1 MSRTKNTAGEVSGGP
16 NLAYHQL
23 SRMMRE
29 GRSWSGRERNCCFL
43 STPGGGFADVSAVS
57 GIDFPDDSRALAIG
71 DWDGDGDPDLW
82 ISNRNAP
89 RLRFLRNDA
98 APPGSFLNLRL
109 RGNGK
114 NTSLDAI
121 GARVELKLAA
131 AGSRPLS
138 RTVTAGDG
146 FLTQSSRWLAFAPGI
161 DAGISQVKVRWPGG
175 ETELFSGVEAG
186 RRYELRQGSGR
197 AAPVAVQ
204 TAPGPGPRS
213 PPEASAGE
221 ETERARIRLVT
232 LLEIPDLACRDLKGR
247 RSPLLP
253 GRGRTL
259 LVNLWA
265 SWCLPCLEELR
276 EFRDRSDELEKA
288 GIEVLA
294 LSTDDLEKEGPLELP
309 GKVRKFIDGL
319 EPPLRT
325 GRATTNLVSFLQ
337 NLHDSMVPLN
347 KPLPLPSSFLI
358 DSSGRLTVIYKGPLS
373 VDELIEDAGHG
384 RLERPARYRAAALL
398 PGNSIDHPAITSA
411 ALAAE
416 TALRFQYALNL
427 DGIGLGEAALKQYQ
441 VIIAE
446 KPEFTE
452 AENNLGLLHL
462 RAGRLTEATQSFRR
476 AISLR
481 EDFAEPRFNLGAVF
495 DRRGEL
501 DKATALYLQ
510 ALELKPDFSRANNA
524 LGIIRARQGQ
534 RALAARRFE
543 KELAVNPNF
552 AEAHNNLGQLLLE
565 AGRNQDAETRLRE
578 AIRIDPRYAQA
589 QMNLGIA
596 LKRVGK
602 KKEAAKHYLEA
613 IALQPRLVD
622 AINNL
627 GLLHLEEGRK
637 VEAAARFR
645 EALRINPGFAP
656 ARGNLERALE
666 QP

>member
-16 NLAYHQL
+16 NLAYLQL

-43 STPGGGFADVSAVS
+43 STPGGGFADISAVS
-57 GIDFPDDSRALAIG
+57 GLDFPDDSRALAIG

-114 NTSLDAI
+114 NTSLDAV
-121 GARVELKLAA
+121 GARVEVRPAA

-186 RRYELRQGSGR
+186 GRYELRQGAGR
-197 AAPVAVQ
+197 AAPIPIQ
-204 TAPGPGPRS
+204 TPAKLRATP
-213 PPEASAGE
+213 ASTLE

-232 LLEIPDLACRDLKGR
+232 LLEIPALPCRDLEGR

-309 GKVRKFIDGL
+309 GKVSKFIDGL

-373 VDELIEDAGHG
+373 VDELIDDAGHG

-398 PGNSIDHPAITSA
+398 PGSSIDHPAITSA

-416 TALRFQYALNL
+416 TSLRFQYALNL
-427 DGIGLGEAALKQYQ
+427 DSIGLGEAALKQYQ

-462 RAGRLTEATQSFRR
+462 RAGRLAEAAGSFRR

-501 DKATALYLQ
+501 AKAAALYLE
-510 ALELKPDFSRANNA
+510 ALALKPEFSRGNNA

-534 RALAARRFE
+534 PALAARRFE
-543 KELAVNPNF
+543 RELAVNPDF

-578 AIRIDPRYAQA
+578 AVRIDPRYAQA

-596 LKRVGK
+596 LKRGGK

-613 IALQPRLVD
+613 IALQPRLVE

-627 GLLHLEEGRK
+627 GRLHLEEGRK
-637 VEAAARFR
+637 AEAAARFR

-656 ARGNLERALE
+656 ARANLERALE

>member
-16 NLAYHQL
+16 NLAYLQL

-43 STPGGGFADVSAVS
+43 STPGGGFADISAVS
-57 GIDFPDDSRALAIG
+57 GLDFPDDSRALAIG

-114 NTSLDAI
+114 NTSLDAV
-121 GARVELKLAA
+121 GARVEVRLAA

-146 FLTQSSRWLAFAPGI
+146 FLTQSSRWLGFAPGI

-197 AAPVAVQ
+197 AAPIPIQ
-204 TAPGPGPRS
+204 TSAKLRAPP
-213 PPEASAGE
+213 ASTLE

-309 GKVRKFIDGL
+309 GKVSKFIDGL

-373 VDELIEDAGHG
+373 VDELIDDAGHG

-398 PGNSIDHPAITSA
+398 PGSSIDHPAITSA

-416 TALRFQYALNL
+416 TSLRFQYALNL
-427 DGIGLGEAALKQYQ
+427 DSIGLGEAALKQYQ

-462 RAGRLTEATQSFRR
+462 RAGRLAEAAGSFRR

-481 EDFAEPRFNLGAVF
+481 EDFAEPRFHLGAVF

-501 DKATALYLQ
+501 DKAAALYLE
-510 ALELKPDFSRANNA
+510 ALELKPDFSRVNNS

-534 RALAARRFE
+534 PALAARRFE
-543 KELAVNPNF
+543 RELAVNPDF

-578 AIRIDPRYAQA
+578 AVRIDPRYAQA

-596 LKRVGK
+596 LKRGGK

-613 IALQPRLVD
+613 IALQPRLVE

-627 GLLHLEEGRK
+627 GRLHLEEGRK
-637 VEAAARFR
+637 AEAAARFR
-645 EALRINPGFAP
+645 EALRINPGFAA
-656 ARGNLERALE
+656 ARANLERALE

>member
-16 NLAYHQL
+16 NLAHLQL

-43 STPGGGFADVSAVS
+43 STPGGGFADISAVS
-57 GIDFPDDSRALAIG
+57 GLDFPDDSRALAVG

-89 RLRFLRNDA
+89 RLRFMRNDA

-186 RRYELRQGSGR
+186 GRYELRQGAGR
-197 AAPVAVQ
+197 AAPVSHQA
-204 TAPGPGPRS
+204 APGLRTS
-213 PPEASAGE
+213 PEASAGE

-232 LLEIPDLACRDLKGR
+232 LLEIPDLDYRDLEGR

-253 GRGRTL
+253 GRGRAL

-276 EFRDRSDELEKA
+276 EFRDRSAELKKA

-309 GKVRKFIDGL
+309 GKVSKFIDGL
-319 EPPLRT
+319 KPPLRT

-373 VDELIEDAGHG
+373 VDELIDDAGHG

-398 PGNSIDHPAITSA
+398 PGSSIDHPAITSA

-427 DGIGLGEAALKQYQ
+427 DGIGLGEAALKQYR
-441 VIIAE
+441 VIIAGQ
-446 KPEFTE
+446 PEFTE

-501 DKATALYLQ
+501 DKAAALYLE
-510 ALELKPDFSRANNA
+510 ALELKPDFSRVNNS

-534 RALAARRFE
+534 PALAARRFE
-543 KELAVNPNF
+543 RELAVNPDF

-578 AIRIDPRYAQA
+578 AVRIDPRYAQA

-602 KKEAAKHYLEA
+602 KKAAAKHYLEA
-613 IALQPRLVD
+613 ITLQPRLVD
-622 AINNL
+622 AIHNL

-656 ARGNLERALE
+656 ARANLERALE